1 MAADINQIIQK
12 VPRPLL
18 VLGAIVLGL
27 VFFVISDP
35 LRDECE
41 VQNALFKK
49 KMLGLTS
56 AVQRKNSAGR
66 KLIYFPQLEY
76 WKERCKEG
84 NSIGS
89 CNDYFS
95 GLRTMI
101 QELRVVNDKC
111 QLRLAEK
118 DEDFP
123 YIVSQGLQIMALV
136 AWGEKPPGGP
146 GERLGWLTN
155 THLQTFCY
163 LKRTFILIS
172 DEETYEALKAK
183 VYREY
188 PDNWPESVAAED
200 RVDDKRPRAFKTQ
213 ANPNGSFRA
222 EEIYARSLFS
232 VRCDLYM

>member
-12 VPRPLL
+12 IPRPLL

-27 VFFVISDP
+27 IIFVVSDP

-41 VQNALFKK
+41 VQNALFRKR
-49 KMLGLTS
+49 MLGLTIP
-56 AVQRKNSAGR
+56 VTIKKFNKMQ
-66 KLIYFPQLEY
+66 FPQLEY
-76 WKERCKEG
+76 WKDRCKEG

-89 CNDYFS
+89 CNDYFT
-95 GLRTMI
+95 GLRTVI

-111 QLRLAEK
+111 QIK
-118 DEDFP
+118 F
-123 YIVSQGLQIMALV
+123 SQENEQFSFIISEGLQIMALV
-136 AWGEKPPGGP
+136 AWGDKPPGGP

-172 DEETYEALKAK
+172 DEETYEALKSK

-188 PDNWPESVAAED
+188 PDNWQESVAAED

-213 ANPNGSFRA
+213 SNPNGSFRA
-222 EEIYARSLFS
+222 DEIYPRSLFS

>member
-1 MAADINQIIQK
+1 MAADINQVIQK
-12 VPRPLL
+12 IPRPIL
-18 VLGAIVLGL
+18 VLGVIVLAIG
-27 VFFVISDP
+27 FFVFNDP

-41 VQNALFKK
+41 VQSTLFKK
-49 KMLGLTS
+49 KMLGLTDPVLRS
-56 AVQRKNSAGR
+56 KVKKIQ
-66 KLIYFPQLEY
+66 FPQLEY
-76 WKERCKEG
+76 WKERCKDG

-89 CNDYFS
+89 CNDYFA

-101 QELRVVNDKC
+101 QELRIVNDKC
-111 QLRLAEK
+111 QVKFSQENER
-118 DEDFP
+118 FP
-123 YIVSQGLQIMALV
+123 LVISDGLQIMALV
-136 AWGEKPPGGP
+136 AWGEKPPAGP
-146 GERLGWLTN
+146 GERLGWLTT

-172 DEETYEALKAK
+172 DEETFEALKGK

-213 ANPNGSFRA
+213 TNPTGSLKA
-222 EEIYARSLFS
+222 EDVYARSLFS

>member
-12 VPRPLL
+12 IPRPLL

-27 VFFVISDP
+27 IFFVISDP

-41 VQNALFKK
+41 VQNTLFRKR
-49 KMLGLTS
+49 MLGLTIP
-56 AVQRKNSAGR
+56 VTIKKFNKKQ
-66 KLIYFPQLEY
+66 FPQLEY

-95 GLRTMI
+95 GLRTVI
-101 QELRVVNDKC
+101 QELRVVKDKC
-111 QLRLAEK
+111 QIK
-118 DEDFP
+118 F
-123 YIVSQGLQIMALV
+123 SQENEQFSFIISEGLQIMALV
-136 AWGEKPPGGP
+136 AWGDKPPGGP

-222 EEIYARSLFS
+222 DEIYPRSLFS